1 MFHKAKPFKSCL
13 CSKPIDISP
22 DWDGLSTSHI
32 LLCQIPWKHRFRRER
47 KLSLIFKDAL
57 QGLHFSPK
65 MHPGG
70 DVLALT
76 SLRHPS
82 GHSTPLSWG
91 CCWKY
96 GQTVNCLTL
105 IFSFSK
111 PSLAHYSPTRCY
123 HPAPFSATLWSECRP
138 VSAGH
143 YLMEDFDLFFF
154 FYFLFCKNRSH
165 LHLALSYTVIYS

>member
-22 DWDGLSTSHI
+22 EWDGLSTNHI

-65 MHPGG
+65 MHPGR

-96 GQTVNCLTL
+96 GQTVACLTL

-123 HPAPFSATLWSECRP
+123 HPVPDFE
-138 VSAGH
+138 VSAGQ
-143 YLMEDFDLFFF
+143 LVQGIIKWKTLIFFF
-154 FYFLFCKNRSH
+154 FFTFCFAK
-165 LHLALSYTVIYS
+165 TEVICTSLWVIQ